1 MSDFVPEEGSMLRIQ
16 RSSSGQVVFTL
27 SGRIDEEH
35 ITELKALLSS
45 EANGCPIVLDL
56 KNVTLA
62 GPDAVSFLE
71 QCEADGNTLKS
82 CAPYIR
88 EWITRQRHER

>member
-1 MSDFVPEEGSMLRIQ
+1 MLRIQ

-45 EANGCPIVLDL
+45 EAKGRPIVLDL
-56 KNVTLA
+56 KDVTLA
-62 GPDAVSFLE
+62 GPDAVRFLE
-71 QCEADGNTLKS
+71 HCEADGNTLKN

-88 EWITRQRHER
+88 EWITRQRRER

>member
-1 MSDFVPEEGSMLRIQ
+1 MLRIQ

-35 ITELKALLSS
+35 IAELKALLSS
-45 EANGCPIVLDL
+45 EAKGRPIVLDL
-56 KNVTLA
+56 KDVTLA
-62 GPDAVSFLE
+62 GPAAVSFLE
-71 QCEADGNTLKS
+71 QCEADGITLKS

-88 EWITRQRHER
+88 EWITRQRRER